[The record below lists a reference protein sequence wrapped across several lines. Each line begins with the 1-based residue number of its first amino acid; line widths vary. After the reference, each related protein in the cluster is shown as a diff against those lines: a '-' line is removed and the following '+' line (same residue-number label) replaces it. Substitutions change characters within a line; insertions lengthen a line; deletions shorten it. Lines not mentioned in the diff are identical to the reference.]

1 MALRNRTFWA
11 TGIGHVADRITYRT
25 YMARNLKLAAALR
38 EHGFTQQELAERL
51 NAIQC
56 RRTGRYG
63 TLSDKSVRRWLS
75 GECGWPHAR
84 QRDALME
91 VFKCP
96 VEDLGF
102 VPRRRRRASRAPEE
116 PVERRTFIGATAGLA
131 AAAIAPSAAAA
142 TTVGMSDA
150 RRLEEQLTDL
160 NAVND
165 TQGGHRALELAA
177 LKGATA
183 CRETLAHSATQRV
196 RARIHALAAQFFS
209 AAAWSCIDTGDLE
222 QASRH
227 AHTTLTLAA
236 MSGDGPTQIAAWNT
250 VSFVAVQQGN
260 PTESLAA
267 IQAALKSVEA
277 RRDPFYASLL
287 HAAEACDHATRGD
300 RQAALRGLGRSAD
313 TLARAEDKPRP
324 SWALSYGPGE
334 MHTLNAKVHL
344 TLGDPASAEYAA
356 HHALTTIPT
365 HLRRNRG
372 LATMRLAFSQLH
384 QGERELAHATANS
397 AYELARTLPDPGRL
411 NTMLADFRAARPS

>member
-1 MALRNRTFWA
+1 
-11 TGIGHVADRITYRT
+11 
-25 YMARNLKLAAALR
+25 MARNLKLAAALR

-51 NAIQC
+51 NAIHC

-150 RRLEEQLTDL
+150 RRLEEQLANL
-160 NAVND
+160 NTVND
-165 TQGGHRALELAA
+165 TKGGHRELELAA
-177 LKGATA
+177 LNGAAA
-183 CRETLAHSATQRV
+183 CREALDNSATQRV
-196 RARIHALAAQFFS
+196 RARIHAVAAQFLA
-209 AAAWSCIDTGDLE
+209 AAAWSCIDTRDLE
-222 QASRH
+222 QASRY
-227 AHTTLTLAA
+227 AHTSLTLAG
-236 MSGDGPTQIAAWNT
+236 MSSDGATQISAWNT
-250 VSFVAVQQGN
+250 LYVIANQQGSHGD
-260 PTESLAA
+260 SLAA
-267 IQAALKSVEA
+267 LRAAAATTLAKQ
-277 RRDPFYASLL
+277 DPFFASML
-287 HAAEACDHATRGD
+287 HGKAACAHAVLGD
-300 RQAALRGLGRSAD
+300 RQSALRHLGRASD
-313 TLARAEDKPRP
+313 TLARAENKSRP
-324 SWALSYGPGE
+324 TWTSFYGTGE
-334 MHTLNAKVHL
+334 LHTLTAKAQL
-344 TLGDPASAEYAA
+344 ALGDPASAEYAA

-365 HLRRNRG
+365 SLRRNRG
-372 LATMRLAFSQLH
+372 FATMRLAFAQLQ
-384 QGERELAHATANS
+384 QGELELAHATADS

-411 NTMLADFRAARPS
+411 NTMLADFRTARPS